1 MDSKGFI
8 ENFAHQVQCYRDLLQ
23 LARRKK
29 DILVAGKVQ
38 ELDKLLGVEQALL
51 LRARQLEEERLSL
64 LEGVGAELNMEP
76 GELTREHLFSRQSA
90 GEREEFARLE
100 EDLREILAQLQ
111 EENQLNQQ
119 LIQQAL
125 DFIEFSRGLLSG
137 IDGHILDKKA

>member
-1 MDSKGFI
+1 M
-8 ENFAHQVQCYRDLLQ
+8 Q

-29 DILVAGKVQ
+29 DILVAGKIQ

-64 LEGVGAELNMEP
+64 LEGVGAELNMDP
-76 GELTREHLFSRQSA
+76 GELTREHLFSCLT
-90 GEREEFARLE
+90 GEEREEAGRLE
-100 EDLREILAQLQ
+100 AELREILAQLQ

>member
-64 LEGVGAELNMEP
+64 LEGVGAELNMDP
-76 GELTREHLFSRQSA
+76 GELTREHLFSRFTA
-90 GEREEFARLE
+90 AEKEEAERQEQE
-100 EDLREILAQLQ
+100 LREILKQLQ

>member
-1 MDSKGFI
+1 
-8 ENFAHQVQCYRDLLQ
+8 
-23 LARRKK
+23 
-29 DILVAGKVQ
+29 
-38 ELDKLLGVEQALL
+38 VEQALL

-64 LEGVGAELNMEP
+64 LEGVGAELNMDP
-76 GELTREHLFSRQSA
+76 GELTREHLFSCLT
-90 GEREEFARLE
+90 GEEREEAGRLE
-100 EDLREILAQLQ
+100 AELREILAQLQ